1 MHPGFRKPLFLV
13 KKSWIFHLDIA
24 WWSGCMGLRE
34 WGDRL
39 TKAHQTTQEI
49 AAMIES
55 PIRTAR
61 PIAGPPFAHIPP
73 TAPAFLPEGKL
84 RRQARLARQKR
95 HFERQLRK
103 ELQWK

>member
-1 MHPGFRKPLFLV
+1 
-13 KKSWIFHLDIA
+13 
-24 WWSGCMGLRE
+24 
-34 WGDRL
+34 
-39 TKAHQTTQEI
+39 
-49 AAMIES
+49 MIES

-84 RRQARLARQKR
+84 RRQARLARQQR

-103 ELQWK
+103 ELKWK

>member
-1 MHPGFRKPLFLV
+1 
-13 KKSWIFHLDIA
+13 
-24 WWSGCMGLRE
+24 MGLRE
-34 WGDRL
+34 WGDLL

>member
-1 MHPGFRKPLFLV
+1 
-13 KKSWIFHLDIA
+13 
-24 WWSGCMGLRE
+24 MGLRE
-34 WGDRL
+34 WGDLL

-84 RRQARLARQKR
+84 RGQARLARQKR

>member
-1 MHPGFRKPLFLV
+1 PGFRKPLFLV

-34 WGDRL
+34 WGDLL

>member
-1 MHPGFRKPLFLV
+1 
-13 KKSWIFHLDIA
+13 
-24 WWSGCMGLRE
+24 MGLRE
-34 WGDRL
+34 WGDLL
-39 TKAHQTTQEI
+39 TKSHQTTQEI